1 MLQSLLPIRLKKE
14 DTSYQTVD
22 EIAEVLRHALEAED
36 IKNIA
41 ITGPFGSGKSSVLRT
56 LMEDHKEFHFLPI
69 SLATLQAN
77 TEGEKELESK
87 DKLNKRNNNHLEK
100 NEDDGHNIQED
111 IENLNRKIEYSILQQ
126 IIYKE
131 KDEKVPNSRFSRIIH
146 VDDNRRSFIALYAVL
161 FLISFLI
168 LIIPDVSFSVLHRL
182 HIYVN
187 PLETLLYFLSVCF
200 VIVCLYKII
209 KYIARVYANSKLNKL
224 NLKNGEIGVVADN
237 SFFNKHLDEILY
249 FFQVTNYNVVV
260 IEDLDRFETE
270 NIFLKLRELN
280 QLINESKIVGRPIV
294 FVYAIRDD
302 IFQNEDRTKF
312 FDYIT
317 TIIPVINPSNSK
329 DKLKAALQERG
340 FADGEV
346 SDDDLSEMAFFIQ
359 DMRILTNIAN
369 EYYQYRHKLHDT
381 CQKRLNLTKLL
392 AMIVYKNY
400 YPQDFAK
407 LHRRDGL
414 VYKCISSKQQF
425 VEAALKTLEK
435 QTKELESTKELYA
448 NNEHLKEND
457 LRLMFLYSV
466 IDRLNYRPT
475 KIRINKQDYTLK
487 HISEDAELFNQLR
500 SQKDKVTFLD
510 GSYPE
515 LEYVPLEEIAQ
526 NMQLDERLKI
536 ISDGSKFISQ
546 EESNLQK
553 NRLHIQSLPLKVLI
567 QKYHLGE
574 TDVYKNLKLKPLMDV
589 FIRNGYID
597 EEYYD
602 YISYFYPGML
612 SQADRDL
619 LLSIKRQIKEEP
631 IYHIDKID
639 NFAKELKDYMF
650 EHDAIL
656 NNELLDYF
664 ARKKSAKGKEQ
675 FRLMMMRLER
685 EDNTP
690 LDFLVQYYA
699 LGQQQKEVFSD
710 FIAWN
715 KTLSWNLITAYTNS
729 KGQQMLQEAW
739 LRYSNESTPEQIEW
753 LNNNYS
759 FLSARVD
766 NIGLSQCEKLLP
778 PCHFV
783 LLDSNSTQLLYLVI
797 KLSCY
802 EINAANLCI
811 ILNHINK
818 NSNVSE
824 DNLTLTRITD
834 TNNANVVNYT
844 QKHFA
849 DTFKCLSLNVK
860 DESKDSIVYII
871 NSEDVNSEQ
880 KIKYLTGQPPI
891 EDFEKIDEQNWTVA
905 IQAKVITPTWQ
916 NVSAYS
922 HHIKGVDDKLISY
935 IEHYHTAL
943 ESTCNNV
950 ENKDNLFKLL
960 LGTKKLSILAFQ
972 SICKAFDNVFDGY
985 KELSAMDS
993 ERLMILLN
1001 DNMIAFS
1008 EANNEIM
1015 HNTNIYAEYLIHY
1028 SKEFITNEKSEFRLN
1043 SEVALKLM
1051 RSNVFTASEKC
1062 KISEILEDNII
1073 SESSQLAELVI
1084 DNVLVTN
1091 NASIAQEKI
1100 VVLLKTAQDEK
1111 RKVNLVLL
1119 LLSEKKTTDDKIGL
1133 YILILLEALGGIY
1146 KEIAERQ
1153 KHPVLSRTEWN
1164 IALLNRL
1171 QDLDYI
1177 SSTTEVKDG
1186 IRVYPKRK

>member
-36 IKNIA
+36 IRNIA

-77 TEGEKELESK
+77 TEGEKESK
-87 DKLNKRNNNHLEK
+87 DKLNKRNDNHSEK
-100 NEDDGHNIQED
+100 IKEDRHNIQED

-131 KDEKVPNSRFSRIIH
+131 KDEKIPNSRFSRIIH

-168 LIIPDVSFSVLHRL
+168 LIIPDISFSVLHRL

-340 FADGEV
+340 FTDGEV

-369 EYYQYRHKLHDT
+369 EYYQYRKKLHDT

-435 QTKELESTKELYA
+435 QTKELESTKKLYA

-457 LRLMFLYSV
+457 LRLMFLYGV

-500 SQKDKVTFLD
+500 SQKDKVTFLN
-510 GSYPE
+510 GSYPQP
-515 LEYVPLEEIAQ
+515 EYVPLEEIAQ

-536 ISDGSKFISQ
+536 ISEGKKIISQ

-553 NRLHIQSLPLKVLI
+553 DRLHIQSLPLKVLI
-567 QKYHLGE
+567 QKYNLGE
-574 TDVYKNLKLKPLMDV
+574 TDVYKNLELKPLMDV
-589 FIRNGYID
+589 FIRHGYID

-612 SQADRDL
+612 SLADRDL

-631 IYHIDKID
+631 ICHIDKID
-639 NFAKELKDYMF
+639 NFVKELKDYMF

-664 ARKKSAKGKEQ
+664 ARKKSVKGKEQ

-685 EDNTP
+685 ENETP
-690 LDFLVQYYA
+690 LDFLAQYYA
-699 LGQQQKEVFSD
+699 FGQQRKEVFLD

-715 KTLSWNLITAYTNS
+715 KTLSWNLISAHTNF
-729 KGQQMLQEAW
+729 KEQQMLQEAW
-739 LRYSNESTPEQIEW
+739 LRYCTEPIEDQIEW

-783 LLDSNSTQLLYLVI
+783 LLDSNSPQLLDMVI
-797 KLSCY
+797 KFSCY
-802 EINAANLCI
+802 EINTVNVCI
-811 ILNHINK
+811 ILNHINT
-818 NSNVSE
+818 NSNASGE
-824 DNLTLTRITD
+824 TLTLTRITD
-834 TNNANVVNYT
+834 TNTTEVIKYIKNN
-844 QKHFA
+844 FA
-849 DTFKCLSLNVK
+849 KSFDSLSAKCK
-860 DESKDSIVYII
+860 EESKENIIYIL
-871 NSEDVNSEQ
+871 NSDAISKKQ
-880 KIKYLTGQPPI
+880 KIEYLTGQQCVNSFKDI
-891 EDFEKIDEQNWTVA
+891 NEDYWTIA
-905 IQAKVITPTWQ
+905 IQAKVISPTWQ
-916 NVSAYS
+916 NVSNYYTKVNAIDS
-922 HHIKGVDDKLISY
+922 ALIEY
-935 IEHYHTAL
+935 IEYYHKDL
-943 ESTCNNV
+943 ENICDDTI
-950 ENKDNLFKLL
+950 ENKDTLFKQL
-960 LGTKKLSILAFQ
+960 LGTKHISVDAYR
-972 SICKAFDNVFDGY
+972 SVSKAFDNEFEGNKSISTLD
-985 KELSAMDS
+985 K
-993 ERLMILLN
+993 ERLTILLQ
-1001 DNMIAFS
+1001 DNKIAFS
-1008 EANNEIM
+1008 EANIGIM
-1015 HNTNIYAEYLIHY
+1015 QNSAIYAEYLMHFATDFVNNLSLEY
-1028 SKEFITNEKSEFRLN
+1028 KLSSET
-1043 SEVALKLM
+1043 ALKLLE
-1051 RSNVFTASEKC
+1051 SKAFTPEEKC
-1062 KISEILEDNII
+1062 RIIEIINNDVISD
-1073 SESSQLAELVI
+1073 SERLAEAII
-1084 DNVLVTN
+1084 D
-1091 NASIAQEKI
+1091 
-1100 VVLLKTAQDEK
+1100 VVLFTKNTSIIQKKSADVLSTAKAEK
-1111 RKVNLVLL
+1111 KKVNFVAL
-1119 LLSEKKTTDDKIGL
+1119 LLSNQPANKKETDL
-1133 YILILLEALGGIY
+1133 MTFLLLTALGGEY
-1146 KEIAERQ
+1146 KDIAERK
-1153 KHPVLSRTEWN
+1153 KHPVISYNEWN
-1164 IALLNRL
+1164 INLVNTLESIE
-1171 QDLDYI
+1171 YI
-1177 SSTTEVKDG
+1177 SSKSEEKNG
-1186 IRVYPKRK
+1186 LRIYPKRS